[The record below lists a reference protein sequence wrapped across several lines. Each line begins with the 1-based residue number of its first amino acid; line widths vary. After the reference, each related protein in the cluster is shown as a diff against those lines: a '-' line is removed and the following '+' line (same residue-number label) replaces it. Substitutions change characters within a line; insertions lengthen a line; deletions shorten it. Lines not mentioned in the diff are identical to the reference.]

1 MTNKDKNAYKESI
14 RQVIE
19 TDTLT
24 TEEKVEA
31 INEVV
36 SWFITKLN
44 WTEKQ
49 LKNITSNLFN

>member
-1 MTNKDKNAYKESI
+1 MTNKNAYKEFI

-19 TDTLT
+19 MDTLT
-24 TEEKVEA
+24 TKEKVEA

-36 SWFITKLN
+36 AGFITKLN
-44 WTEKQ
+44 KTEKQ

>member
-1 MTNKDKNAYKESI
+1 MTNKDKNAYKEFI

-19 TDTLT
+19 MDTLT
-24 TEEKVEA
+24 TKEKVEA

-36 SWFITKLN
+36 AGFIAKLN
-44 WTEKQ
+44 KTEKQ